1 MKRRAMTI
9 PAAAAATALLLA
21 ACGGGDSE
29 GQDAPPAEEFDTE
42 EPVTLS
48 MTVWGNDDRAARYQE
63 SIDLFNEE
71 YPNIDVQLNFA
82 AWNDYWPA
90 RATEAASSSL
100 PDIVQ
105 MDLSYLRQ
113 FGERNQLLD
122 LEPYLDEYIDVS
134 AMEETVLASGQ
145 LGEATYAIPTGTN
158 VLSLHYNQAVLDQL
172 GVEVPSEDY
181 TWSEYNEWIAA
192 ASEAGAGMDPQLYG
206 GMDYSGVFWMF
217 ALHMTQQ
224 GNEVFNDEGIAFT
237 EEDMAEWLESTAEL
251 REGGQTFP
259 TDRTI
264 QLAPKTGFTNNQVA
278 TEFNWDNMISL
289 AIADSGTEDMGL
301 LVPPSSEDGEKAL
314 FSKPAMFLSVAANSE
329 EPEAAALLVDFLT
342 NDPEVG
348 GIFGTSRGLPA
359 SETQREGVTLEG
371 VDAMVA
377 EYEEAVADDIT
388 ATVPQPVEGF
398 GSLEATYLRLSEELG
413 LGSITVDE
421 FVDAWFAEAE
431 QLLN

>member
-9 PAAAAATALLLA
+9 PAALAASALLLA

-29 GQDAPPAEEFDTE
+29 GQDAPPADEFDTE

-48 MTVWGNDDRAARYQE
+48 MTIWGNDDRAERYQQ
-63 SIDLFNEE
+63 SIELFNEE

-82 AWNDYWPA
+82 AWGDYWPA

-100 PDIVQ
+100 PDIIQ

-113 FGERNQLLD
+113 FGQRNQLLD
-122 LEPYLDEYIDVS
+122 LEPYLEEYIDVS
-134 AMEETVLASGQ
+134 TIDETVLASGE
-145 LGEATYAIPTGTN
+145 LAEGTYAIPTGTN
-158 VLSLHYNQAVLDQL
+158 VLSLHYNQTVLDSL
-172 GVEVPSEDY
+172 GVELPSEDY
-181 TWSEYNEWIAA
+181 TWSEYNEWITT
-192 ASEAGAGMDPQLYG
+192 ASEAGATADPQLYG
-206 GMDYSGVFWMF
+206 GMDYTGVFWMF
-217 ALHMTQQ
+217 ALYMTQQ

-237 EEDMAEWLESTAEL
+237 KEDMAEWLNSTADL
-251 REGGQTFP
+251 REGALTFP

-314 FSKPAMFLSVAANSE
+314 FSKPAMFLSVAANTE
-329 EPEAAALLVDFLT
+329 APEAAALLVDFLT

-359 SETQREGVTLEG
+359 SEEQREGVTLEG
-371 VDAMVA
+371 ADALVA
-377 EYEEAVADDIT
+377 DYEESVADDIT

-398 GSLEATYLRLSEELG
+398 GALEATYLRLSEELG
-413 LGSITVDE
+413 LGTITVDE
-421 FVDAWFAEAE
+421 FVDQWFAEAE
-431 QLLN
+431 QLLS